1 MQQVPPLFIA
11 ESVLS
16 NLEILQMLLVS
27 FFYIKKKKNNCTHGE
42 SIWSPLI
49 INARK
54 KIPDT
59 ATRYTLTYIHP
70 VTLMCK

>member
-27 FFYIKKKKNNCTHGE
+27 FFYIKKKKKQLHTWREHLVPINNKC
-42 SIWSPLI
+42 
-49 INARK
+49 
-54 KIPDT
+54 
-59 ATRYTLTYIHP
+59 
-70 VTLMCK
+70 